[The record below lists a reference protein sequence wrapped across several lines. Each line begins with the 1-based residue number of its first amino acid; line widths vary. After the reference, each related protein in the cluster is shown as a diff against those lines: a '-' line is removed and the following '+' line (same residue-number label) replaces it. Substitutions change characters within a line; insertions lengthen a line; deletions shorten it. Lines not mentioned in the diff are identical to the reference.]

1 MSKTGMYF
9 LSLGIA
15 LCLSA
20 SFEAQAGG
28 GRPHQN
34 QWAPQQCATL
44 QSGTP
49 GYADCVAYVKTQ
61 SNMKT
66 VNADTQLKSQP
77 NSSST
82 AVGILNKGTQV
93 AMIERTANGF
103 WCHVQSGGF
112 SGYVPFEVLN

>member
-1 MSKTGMYF
+1 MSKIGIYALA
-9 LSLGIA
+9 LSLVIGLA
-15 LCLSA
+15 A
-20 SFEAQAGG
+20 SFDAQAGG

-49 GYADCVAYVKTQ
+49 GYADCMAYAKA
-61 SNMKT
+61 SGALKT

-77 NSSST
+77 NSSSA

-93 AMIERTANGF
+93 ALIERT
-103 WCHVQSGGF
+103 
-112 SGYVPFEVLN
+112 